1 MFVRAVEEM
10 HFTLCM
16 LQCISIDLKNG
27 CYQTNNRKCIMWT
40 GPYIKKVTNKEFL
53 GEMPLGVNIAF
64 KCFTWYWALILS
76 ASVTIEYFY
85 ISTKRN
91 VWSMA
96 IHNRFM
102 NIGAI
107 DLITVTVF
115 SCIKLYIKMKKT
127 ESTTNV
133 YQFMKHVYCVI
144 IHI

>member
-1 MFVRAVEEM
+1 MDAIKQTIENASCEQDLTSKR
-10 HFTLCM
+10 
-16 LQCISIDLKNG
+16 LQIKNSWV
-27 CYQTNNRKCIMWT
+27 KCRWVLILLSNVSHDT
-40 GPYIKKVTNKEFL
+40 E
-53 GEMPLGVNIAF
+53 
-64 KCFTWYWALILS
+64 ALILS

-107 DLITVTVF
+107 NLITVTVF